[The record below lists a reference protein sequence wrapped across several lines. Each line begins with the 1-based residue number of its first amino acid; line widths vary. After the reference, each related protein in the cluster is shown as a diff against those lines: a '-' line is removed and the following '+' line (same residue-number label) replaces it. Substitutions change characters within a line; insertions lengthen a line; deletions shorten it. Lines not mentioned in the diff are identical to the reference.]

1 MKPSWMLYTGMF
13 LAAALSPLG
22 STMIAVALPSIG
34 GELGIESGP
43 LTLWLVSSYLIVG
56 IAAMTPGGKLGDILG
71 HQKCLVIGMIIYGV
85 GSAAGFV
92 FANLPSLALARI
104 AMALG
109 GALIMPATLALL
121 RNVVPEARRA
131 STFGYFGSV
140 MGTAAAIGPLV
151 GGELT
156 ALFGWRAVFIANIP
170 VILLALAMIRTAG
183 LRGGEK
189 AIVPRKQT
197 PRFDIE
203 GSVLLGAGMTLL
215 VIAPRFSG
223 AVALLSALVG
233 TMLLMLFVIWER
245 RVTEPVLDLRLFLN
259 RNFAV
264 GAAVVGLQNL
274 AMYAL
279 LFQLPIFFEQVRGF
293 DAGVTGRT
301 IVAMMG
307 AMVIFAPIGGRL
319 SEKFGARM
327 TVFMGCL
334 SSLAGICLLGNF
346 EAVHA
351 PADVLIG
358 LLLVGAGLGLSTA
371 PSQAAAMSAVERGKS
386 GMAGGAIS
394 SARYVGGVIGV
405 STLGYL
411 LHGSGTA
418 AAHTAAALFYALAL
432 VLAAIAALLL
442 PAVKMQVRHA

>member
-1 MKPSWMLYTGMF
+1 
-13 LAAALSPLG
+13 
-22 STMIAVALPSIG
+22 
-34 GELGIESGP
+34 
-43 LTLWLVSSYLIVG
+43 
-56 IAAMTPGGKLGDILG
+56 
-71 HQKCLVIGMIIYGV
+71 
-85 GSAAGFV
+85 
-92 FANLPSLALARI
+92 
-104 AMALG
+104 
-109 GALIMPATLALL
+109 
-121 RNVVPEARRA
+121 
-131 STFGYFGSV
+131 
-140 MGTAAAIGPLV
+140 
-151 GGELT
+151 
-156 ALFGWRAVFIANIP
+156 
-170 VILLALAMIRTAG
+170 
-183 LRGGEK
+183 
-189 AIVPRKQT
+189 
-197 PRFDIE
+197 
-203 GSVLLGAGMTLL
+203 
-215 VIAPRFSG
+215 
-223 AVALLSALVG
+223 
-233 TMLLMLFVIWER
+233 
-245 RVTEPVLDLRLFLN
+245 
-259 RNFAV
+259 
-264 GAAVVGLQNL
+264 
-274 AMYAL
+274 
-279 LFQLPIFFEQVRGF
+279 
-293 DAGVTGRT
+293 
-301 IVAMMG
+301 MMG